1 MKCAV
6 LLLCLVLA
14 GTANAARPAAE
25 PHNELVT
32 LNESRCQACTD
43 LLSLLQTRLQDPT
56 MQQQLMQYVI
66 QDVCPQLPQSDRTQ
80 CSLFAPLVIASA
92 IGWVREQSPVTIC
105 TRVSLC
111 PATVRSGPR
120 FWKLISGGQE
130 GWLAP
135 QSCLFALAKAPEI
148 HRGWQHRP
156 QYH

>member
-1 MKCAV
+1 MKSAAM
-6 LLLCLVLA
+6 LLCLLVA
-14 GTANAARPAAE
+14 GAANAARPAAE
-25 PHNELVT
+25 THSEVVT

-111 PATVRSGPR
+111 PATVRQGPR
-120 FWKLISGGQE
+120 SGRIPG
-130 GWLAP
+130 GAASCP
-135 QSCLFALAKAPEI
+135 QPQFAGL
-148 HRGWQHRP
+148 HS
-156 QYH
+156 